1 MTTQAAGVRTNELEF
16 GYSAR
21 RKVVSGLSIAFG
33 PGKTVL
39 LGPNGAGKSTLLKLI
54 CGLLRPSQGAISV
67 DGEVQKPSQ
76 LLRTVGFMPQAVAP
90 MPGLTVVEAVQY
102 SAWLGGLSNPDA
114 RRASDEALAMV
125 GLEGKRD
132 DRSTRLSGGQLRRL
146 GMAEALTR
154 TGNVLLLDEPTA
166 GLDPAQRH
174 RFREVLA
181 GLPPELTV
189 VVSTH
194 QIDDVEDIYDQVRV
208 MAHGTLKWEGTPEG
222 LLALA
227 PGKTRQQAEQGYL
240 SLVGED
246 S

>member
-1 MTTQAAGVRTNELEF
+1 MQASGVQTEGLEF

-21 RKVVSGLSIAFG
+21 NRVLGSLSIAFG

-54 CGLLRPSQGAISV
+54 CGLLLPSQGSIRV
-67 DGEVQKPSQ
+67 DGEVRKPSQ
-76 LLRTVGFMPQAVAP
+76 LLHSVGLMPQEVAP
-90 MPGLTVVEAVQY
+90 LPGLTVLEAVQY
-102 SAWLGGLSNPDA
+102 SAWLGGLSNPGA
-114 RRASDEALAMV
+114 RRAAESAISTV
-125 GLEGKRD
+125 GLEDKRHEK
-132 DRSTRLSGGQLRRL
+132 STRLSGGQLRRL
-146 GMAEALTR
+146 GLAEALTR
-154 TGNVLLLDEPTA
+154 KGQVLLLDEPTA

-174 RFREVLA
+174 RFREVIA
-181 GLPPELTV
+181 GLPAELTV

-208 MAHGTLKWEGTPEG
+208 IARGRLLWGGTPDE
-222 LLALA
+222 LVALA
-227 PGKTRQQAEQGYL
+227 PGQGRQQAEQAYL